1 MTALV
6 LFLCHAAF
14 LLSVWEEWADRGL
27 TDTSFRVLMLMLGAS
42 ILGVYGLEASS
53 WDFDIVHISTTLV
66 SGLAG
71 AAYVYLLYRKTD
83 DLVRHYLRRRDPL
96 RRHLAQY
103 PALRRLFK
111 AR

>member
-6 LFLCHAAF
+6 LFLCHFSF
-14 LLSVWEEWADRGL
+14 LLSIREEWQDRGL
-27 TDTSFRVLMLMLGAS
+27 TDTSFRVLMIMLGAS

-83 DLVRHYLRRRDPL
+83 ELVRRFLRRRDPL
-96 RRHLAQY
+96 RRHLERAA
-103 PALRRLFK
+103 PWRRVLRQR
-111 AR
+111 